1 MNFNNDFR
9 YDLEVGQEGERLVD
23 ALFKYKR
30 IEVKRDSWVGR
41 TGNIAIEYESRGKPS
56 GIATTEAEYWIII
69 FSREYEDKVMLVL
82 ETKRLKEVA
91 RKYLKDGSV
100 KYMGDSNTS
109 KAVLIPLSEISN
121 FTVHDRT
128 ANTIKTNQAIRS

>member
-23 ALFKYKR
+23 ALFKSKR

-82 ETKRLKEVA
+82 ETERLKEVA
-91 RKYLKDGSV
+91 RKYLKEGNIKS
-100 KYMGDSNTS
+100 MGDSNTS

-121 FTVHDRT
+121 FTVHD
-128 ANTIKTNQAIRS
+128 

>member
-23 ALFKYKR
+23 SLFKSKR

-41 TGNIAIEYESRGKPS
+41 TGNIAIEYESRGNPS

-69 FSREYEDKVMLVL
+69 FSKEYEDKVMLVL
-82 ETKRLKEVA
+82 ETNRLKEVA
-91 RKYLKDGSV
+91 RKYFLEGKI
-100 KYMGDSNTS
+100 KKMGDSNTS
-109 KAVLIPLSEISN
+109 IAVLIPISEISN
-121 FTVHDRT
+121 FTVDD
-128 ANTIKTNQAIRS
+128 

>member
-23 ALFKYKR
+23 SLFKSKR

-41 TGNIAIEYESRGKPS
+41 TGNIAIEYESRGNPS

-69 FSREYEDKVMLVL
+69 FSKEYEDKVMLVL
-82 ETKRLKEVA
+82 ETTRLKEVA
-91 RKYLKDGSV
+91 RKYFLEGKI
-100 KYMGDSNTS
+100 KKMGDSNTS
-109 KAVLIPLSEISN
+109 IAVLIPLSEISN
-121 FTVHDRT
+121 FTVDD
-128 ANTIKTNQAIRS
+128 

>member
-23 ALFKYKR
+23 ALFKSKR

-121 FTVHDRT
+121 FTVND
-128 ANTIKTNQAIRS
+128 

>member
-1 MNFNNDFR
+1 MNYNNDFR

-23 ALFKYKR
+23 SLFKSKR

-41 TGNIAIEYESRGKPS
+41 TGNIAIEYESRGKQS

-91 RKYLKDGSV
+91 RKYYKAG
-100 KYMGDSNTS
+100 KIKKMGDSNTS
-109 KAVLIPLSEISN
+109 IAVLIPLSEISN
-121 FTVHDRT
+121 FTVHD
-128 ANTIKTNQAIRS
+128 

>member
-23 ALFKYKR
+23 ALFKSKR

-56 GIATTEAEYWIII
+56 GIATSEAEYWIII

-121 FTVHDRT
+121 FTVND
-128 ANTIKTNQAIRS
+128 